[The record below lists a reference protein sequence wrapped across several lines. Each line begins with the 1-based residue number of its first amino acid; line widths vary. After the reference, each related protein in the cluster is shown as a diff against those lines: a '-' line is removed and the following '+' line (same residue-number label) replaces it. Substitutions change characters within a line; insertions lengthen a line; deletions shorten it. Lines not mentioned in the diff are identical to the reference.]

1 MRRAVFST
9 AVLATVLALAAC
21 VTAKPEPPADDACN
35 AAKVDPWIGKAAT
48 AAVRA
53 SIARATGAKAIRW
66 LYPDSVV
73 TMDYNPGRLNVHMN
87 KGTDV
92 IRSAKCG

>member
-1 MRRAVFST
+1 MRRA
-9 AVLATVLALAAC
+9 ALGIAALAGGLALAAC
-21 VTAKPEPPADDACN
+21 VTIQPEPADEDACN
-35 AAKVDPWIGKAAT
+35 ASKVAPWIGKPAT
-48 AAVRA
+48 PAVRA
-53 SIARATGAKAIRW
+53 DIARATGAKAIRW

-73 TMDYNPGRLNVHMN
+73 TLDFSPARLNVHLD